1 MGIERIDNK
10 TSVCID
16 DIEQLSFCKKIYT
29 PNKLNQCD
37 LVRNIH
43 S

>member
-1 MGIERIDNK
+1 MEIKKIDNK
-10 TSVCID
+10 ITVCID
-16 DIEQLSFCKKIYT
+16 DIKQLSFCKKIYT

-37 LVRNIH
+37 LLGSIH